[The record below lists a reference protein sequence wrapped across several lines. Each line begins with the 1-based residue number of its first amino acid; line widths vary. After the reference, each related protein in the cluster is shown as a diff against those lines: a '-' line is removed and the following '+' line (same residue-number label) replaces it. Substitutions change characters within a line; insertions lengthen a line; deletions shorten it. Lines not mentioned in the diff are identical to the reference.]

1 VSVRAG
7 RSRLCG
13 GVSSERRV
21 RADCEGEGLVVCVR
35 GCAVC
40 AGFGRISGMYS
51 AAEGKVVPLVSS
63 GHTG

>member
-1 VSVRAG
+1 MSVRAG

-35 GCAVC
+35 DVC
-40 AGFGRISGMYS
+40 PEKRLALLTF
-51 AAEGKVVPLVSS
+51 VSRNYVQDQD
-63 GHTG
+63 HD